1 MDKKAYLRARGEFD
15 LAAAKL
21 ESMKQA
27 PDLVRYAQSWSDFL
41 SHVQRAFTKMKI
53 ATINGPSKGWYDKI
67 ENERHTDDL
76 LSYIRHA
83 RNADEHGVDPVT
95 IQKPGGIGI
104 KPKVGN
110 SLIVDHLEIGGGKIV
125 MGPEMAKNAEIVF
138 IPASVH
144 LSAVLDRGIY
154 YQPPKT
160 HLGTPV
166 ESDIPVAVA
175 ETALSYLERVLSE
188 AKEKF
193 RST

>member
-1 MDKKAYLRARGEFD
+1 MDKKASLRAREEFD
-15 LAAAKL
+15 LAAEKL
-21 ESMKQA
+21 KSMKQA
-27 PDLVRYAQSWSDFL
+27 SNLEHYAQSWSDFL

-53 ATINGPSKGWYDKI
+53 ATKNEPSKGWYDKI

-125 MGPEMAKNAEIVF
+125 MGPEMANAEIVF

-160 HLGTPV
+160 HLGTPL
-166 ESDIPVAVA
+166 ESDTPVAVA
-175 ETALSYLERVLSE
+175 KTALSYLERVLSE

-193 RST
+193 LAT